1 MAGERD
7 KGGLILR
14 PRLEI
19 ERPRGRKASEKVNV
33 TCGGADLEGLRLEVW
48 AGKRETCVMTG
59 VPQVPVQ

>member
-1 MAGERD
+1 LKGIREED
-7 KGGLILR
+7 KFCC

-19 ERPRGRKASEKVNV
+19 ERPRGRKPSEKVNV

-59 VPQVPVQ
+59 VPQVPGE